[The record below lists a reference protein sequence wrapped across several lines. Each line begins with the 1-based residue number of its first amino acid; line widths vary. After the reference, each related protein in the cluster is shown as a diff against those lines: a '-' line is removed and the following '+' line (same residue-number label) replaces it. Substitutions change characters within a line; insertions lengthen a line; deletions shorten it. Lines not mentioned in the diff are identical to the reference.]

1 MIANKEIMARNI
13 KKYMNEKGVSQ
24 AEICKF
30 LEIKQN
36 TFSDWINA
44 KTYPRI
50 DSIQKMA
57 DYFNV
62 SKSCLVEDVP
72 LDFVLSEFET
82 DLLLRYRA
90 ADSDTKNVIKR
101 LLGYKKEE

>member
-13 KKYMNEKGVSQ
+13 KKYMSEKGVTP

-30 LEIKQN
+30 LDIKQN

-50 DSIQKMA
+50 DSIQMMA

-62 SKSCLVEDVP
+62 SKSCLVEDIP
-72 LDFVLSEFET
+72 SDFILSEFER
-82 DLLLRYRA
+82 DLLSRFRT
-90 ADSDTKNVIKR
+90 ADPDTKNVIRR